1 MSARSCRVRS
11 RLTLFED
18 KKRRCTDV
26 LLSLNVA
33 AFAAQLLS
41 RGALLAWGAKVCA
54 TRWRGGRGGRG
65 CEPPGADE
73 PRLPTLPR

>member
-1 MSARSCRVRS
+1 MRS
-11 RLTLFED
+11 RLALFED

-54 TRWRGGRGGRG
+54 TPRRRDSG
-65 CEPPGADE
+65 CGLPGADE